1 VGVRAVMVRVGR
13 LRIMQDGY
21 LVGAPGPFLIYA
33 LWTSTKPDLTVHVAF
48 LAPVGD
54 VLWCPDWLGAA
65 THLALQD
72 CGTPG
77 LVVWREPIYRPVFPD
92 TVLGIRVGWIRDQ
105 VGAVTR

>member
-1 VGVRAVMVRVGR
+1 MVRVGR
-13 LRIMQDGY
+13 LRVMQDDY

-33 LWTSTKPDLTVHVAF
+33 LWTSTKPDLVIHVAF

-92 TVLGIRVGWIRDQ
+92 TVLGVHVGWIGEQ